1 MKLTFDEKTNILNSY
16 SELRRGTTKLDK
28 TNYYC
33 DYAKGRRKTVV
44 GELRKTGNGYIYVG
58 YLEKYKDI
66 ADSRGFINIDKHIS
80 NEIEFRKLIE
90 EVIIS
95 FD

>member
-1 MKLTFDEKTNILNSY
+1 MSLTFDEKISILNSY
-16 SELRRGTTKLDK
+16 SKLGKRSIKPDK
-28 TNYYC
+28 INYYHNFT
-33 DYAKGRRKTVV
+33 KGRRKTVV

-66 ADSRGFINIDKHIS
+66 TDNRGFINIDKHIT
-80 NEIEFRKLIE
+80 NENEFRKLIE

-95 FD
+95 FE